1 MEISVFPYALL
12 DAAYQPFRYL
22 IIKRVQVKDSLSL
35 TFADWLEAG
44 ITVGSM
50 SDPFTPR
57 FSPLMMSLKTGGI
70 AVIYSVVVRGIAFPF
85 RLGNYRLNVWE

>member
-1 MEISVFPYALL
+1 VL
-12 DAAYQPFRYL
+12 
-22 IIKRVQVKDSLSL
+22 KRVQVKDSLSL
-35 TFADWLEAG
+35 TVADWLGAEL
-44 ITVGSM
+44 TLGSV